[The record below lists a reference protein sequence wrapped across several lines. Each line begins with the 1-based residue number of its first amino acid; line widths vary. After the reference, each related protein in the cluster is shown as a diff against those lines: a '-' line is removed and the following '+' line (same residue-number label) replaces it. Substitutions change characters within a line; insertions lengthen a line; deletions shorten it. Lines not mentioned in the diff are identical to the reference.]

1 MNADG
6 HAGWIPYRH
15 ITYFT
20 NSGDCY
26 SSNWDQKPSGHQRPI
41 WRPND
46 DDKVLAPVLTLPSA
60 LPLGLLKVLLTF
72 SFPPK
77 WILVIDG
84 HVPGPQKALI
94 WPQHVSS
101 PLSKQ
106 ACHGSLLQCSMLE
119 MFELLP
125 SISPLPS
132 SRCSANFVALRVKET
147 IEQQLLAASG
157 RRMGAGWV
165 MDDATA
171 AAVEGRWSAL
181 TREPSVTALTDEGQ
195 AANIDMRLTVS
206 KTISAAESP
215 SKTLTP
221 PFLRLTAGWHQLTVL
236 NEGSEP
242 KTRQNFSGRRLSWVA
257 LAKKKTKKQSHF
269 ILG

>member
-1 MNADG
+1 MN
-6 HAGWIPYRH
+6 
-15 ITYFT
+15 
-20 NSGDCY
+20 
-26 SSNWDQKPSGHQRPI
+26 PS
-41 WRPND
+41 
-46 DDKVLAPVLTLPSA
+46 
-60 LPLGLLKVLLTF
+60 
-72 SFPPK
+72 
-77 WILVIDG
+77 
-84 HVPGPQKALI
+84 VPGPQKVLI
-94 WPQHVSS
+94 CPKHISS

-106 ACHGSLLQCSMLE
+106 AQVYLGCHGSLLQCSMLE
-119 MFELLP
+119 MFELLY

-132 SRCSANFVALRVKET
+132 SRCSANFVAFRVKET
-147 IEQQLLAASG
+147 IEQQLLASSG
-157 RRMGAGWV
+157 RRMGVGWV

-215 SKTLTP
+215 SKTLPP

-242 KTRQNFSGRRLSWVA
+242 KTIQNFYWMKIKRSCSV
-257 LAKKKTKKQSHF
+257 QQ
-269 ILG
+269 